1 MKYLGFFLTATI
13 SLMLTAFAPLGGSTP
28 LAPVEVQNATLQN
41 PTMRVDPVESVVEV
55 GETFTITVMIDEASD
70 LGAFQF
76 DLLYITTTVTVDGVA
91 LGDFPGSTGRTVI
104 PVVPIVDNQVGRA
117 RFGAWTLGSAP
128 GPDGTGELAI
138 VTLMTQ
144 GVGVS
149 TLDLQEV
156 QVLDTNARRQTPT
169 VEDGIVVAGGTPGQ
183 EIYLPLVLKGW

>member
-1 MKYLGFFLTATI
+1 MKYLSFFLIATI
-13 SLMLTAFAPLGGSTP
+13 SLTLTAFAPFGGSTP
-28 LAPVEVQNATLQN
+28 LTPIEVPNATPQN